1 MKKVLLIGDSIRK
14 GYDKYVKLALEDSA
28 DVRYPEENCR
38 FSQYVLHHF
47 IDWLRKADF
56 DGEPDLI
63 HLNVG
68 LWDCA
73 ILFDEECLTPPDIYE
88 RFMDRICVRI
98 RRLCPNAKVI
108 IATSTPVIEAGFPN
122 PQNFKR
128 YNRDIDAL
136 NEIAVRVAQRHGF
149 MVNDLHAL
157 LANVPESFHSDA
169 THFYTK
175 EATKLITAQVTD
187 HICRALGITA
197 RELDYDAVYGQVKDF
212 IGF

>member
-14 GYDKYVKLALEDSA
+14 GYDKYVKLALEDTA

-63 HLNVG
+63 HLNAG

-73 ILFDEECLTPPDIYE
+73 ILFDEECLTPVDIYE
-88 RFMDRICVRI
+88 RFMERICVRI
-98 RRLCPNAKVI
+98 RKLCPTARIV
-108 IATSTPVIEAGFPN
+108 IATSTPVIEAGFAHPE
-122 PQNFKR
+122 NFKR
-128 YNRDIDAL
+128 YNRDIEAL
-136 NEIAVRVAQRHGF
+136 NEVAVAAAKRHGF
-149 MVNDLHAL
+149 AVNDLYAL
-157 LANVPESFHSDA
+157 LKDVPESFHSDC

-175 EATKLITAQVTD
+175 EATELITGQVCD
-187 HICRALGITA
+187 VICRELDITA
-197 RELDYDAVYGQVKDF
+197 KKLDYDALFSEEKDVL
-212 IGF
+212 GM